1 MALGL
6 KKKPKAKAPEP
17 KRRLSIQ
24 QAKPVD
30 ARRQAFIDH
39 YLATN
44 NVTKAAILAG
54 YSKKTAASQ
63 GSRLLKDAKIA
74 AVVDA
79 RRATLRETLV
89 VNAETVKAEVAKL
102 AFASVGNFIKVGA
115 DGAPYVDFSAATKEH
130 MAGLQAVT
138 IEEFKDGRSDKRE
151 VRRVKVTL
159 GDKSRNLENLMK
171 HFGMLKDVVDVN
183 HKHEVTVMG
192 LILKEIDEEGRPPVI
207 EHK

>member
-6 KKKPKAKAPEP
+6 KKKPTTKAKQPEP
-17 KRRLSIQ
+17 KRQLSSQ
-24 QAKPVD
+24 KHAPVD
-30 ARRQAFIDH
+30 ARRQAFIDS

-44 NVTKAAILAG
+44 NVTKAAIMAG

-74 AVVDA
+74 AAVADRQA
-79 RRATLRETLV
+79 AMRDTLEIT
-89 VNAETVKAEVAKL
+89 AEAVKREVAKL
-102 AFASVGNFIKVGA
+102 AFASIGNFIKVGA
-115 DGAPYVDFSAATKEH
+115 DGAPYVDFSEATPEH
-130 MAGLQAVT
+130 LAGLQAVT
-138 IEEFKDGRSDKRE
+138 VEEFKDGRSDKRE

-171 HFGMLKDVVDVN
+171 HFGMLKEVVEHN
-183 HKHEVTVMG
+183 HHHDLTVMG
-192 LILKEIDEEGRPPVI
+192 LILKEIEEESRTI